1 MLDLYTVHRPAAD
14 VIARLSAAAIYD
26 GMLGT
31 SLGQVRLNR
40 VIDAIGISNQ
50 DGVIGIDNIVDAL
63 LYLQVEMFDADRT
76 SNENLGHSSGLN
88 CPLVPR
94 NPIQQCKVEQL

>member
-1 MLDLYTVHRPAAD
+1 
-14 VIARLSAAAIYD
+14 
-26 GMLGT
+26 
-31 SLGQVRLNR
+31 
-40 VIDAIGISNQ
+40 
-50 DGVIGIDNIVDAL
+50 
-63 LYLQVEMFDADRT
+63 MFDADRT